1 MFWRLFV
8 IAILNTLTSVWLTLG
23 LEYVTPAES
32 AMLYYTAPLWT
43 GIFAAIILGERATI
57 LRVAGTV
64 LGFIGIFVFFIL
76 GTSVTLTFG
85 FGAVFTLIGA
95 FSWAIG
101 TVFFRKTMRG
111 TRPLDA
117 SAAQFLIG
125 AAIMVSI
132 SLPLESNKPLVLNT
146 DYWLYL
152 IYAGLISTALGFGVI
167 WFNLLNRVEA
177 TSLSAFSFLTPMF
190 AVFFSFVVT
199 GEVISPVQIGGAVL
213 VFAGIYLANKGS
225 ETRQSELR
233 SFFRKETVPK
243 AS

>member
-1 MFWRLFV
+1 M

-23 LEYVTPAES
+23 LEYVTPSES

-43 GIFAAIILGERATI
+43 AILAATLLGEKATV
-57 LRVAGTV
+57 LRVSGTA
-64 LGFIGIFVFFIL
+64 LGFAGIFVFFIL
-76 GTSVTLTFG
+76 GTVSVLTLG

-95 FSWAIG
+95 LSWAIG
-101 TVFFRKTMRG
+101 TVLFRKTMRG

-125 AAIMVSI
+125 AAIMI
-132 SLPLESNKPLVLNT
+132 SLSLALEKGRPVVLNA
-146 DYWLYL
+146 DYWVYL

-177 TSLSAFSFLTPMF
+177 SSLSAFSFLTPMF
-190 AVFFSFVVT
+190 AVFFSFLIT
-199 GEVISPVQIGGAVL
+199 GEMINTIQIGGAVL

-225 ETRQSELR
+225 SPQQPAFR
-233 SFFRKETVPK
+233 FFHK
-243 AS
+243 